1 MNKQTAGEHRHMSNK
16 KGDEV
21 LVLTGKDRSYRGRQ
35 KRGKVLGALPQ
46 EDRLIVEGV
55 NIIKRAVRQNQ
66 RVRQG
71 GIIQSPGH
79 IHRSNVML
87 ICPQCDKATRVS
99 HRDNER
105 GVKVRVCKKCH
116 KDID

>member
-1 MNKQTAGEHRHMSNK
+1 MAKEKRYHPLDIK

-21 LVLTGKDRSYRGRQ
+21 LVLAGKDASYKGHQ
-35 KRGKVLGALPQ
+35 KRGKVIGALPR
-46 EDRLIVEGV
+46 EGRLLVEGV
-55 NIIKRAVRQNQ
+55 NIIKRAVRRDR

-87 ICPQCDKATRVS
+87 ICPQCDKPTRLG
-99 HRDNER
+99 HRVNDQGR
-105 GVKVRVCKKCH
+105 RVRVCKKCG

>member
-1 MNKQTAGEHRHMSNK
+1 MNKKNSLEHRHLSIK

-21 LVLTGKDRSYRGRQ
+21 LVLTGKNRSYRGRQ
-35 KRGKVLGALPQ
+35 HRGKVLGALPQ

-55 NIIKRAVRQNQ
+55 NMIKRAVRQNQ
-66 RVRQG
+66 RMRQG
-71 GIIQSPGH
+71 GIITGPGH

-99 HRDNER
+99 HRVNDQGKR
-105 GVKVRVCKKCH
+105 VRVCKKCH

>member
-1 MNKQTAGEHRHMSNK
+1 MNKNSTEHRHMSIK

-21 LVLTGKDRSYRGRQ
+21 LILSGKDASYRGRQ

-87 ICPQCDKATRVS
+87 ICPQCDKPTRVG
-99 HRDNER
+99 HRVNER
-105 GVKVRVCKKCH
+105 GVKVRVCKKCG
-116 KDID
+116 KDVD

>member
-1 MNKQTAGEHRHMSNK
+1 MAKNKRYHPLDIK

-21 LVLTGKDRSYRGRQ
+21 LVLAGKDASYKGHQ
-35 KRGKVLGALPQ
+35 KRGKVIGALPR
-46 EDRLIVEGV
+46 EGRLLVEGV
-55 NIIKRAVRQNQ
+55 NIIKRAVRRDR

-79 IHRSNVML
+79 IDRSNVML
-87 ICPQCDKATRVS
+87 ICPQCDKPTRLG
-99 HRDNER
+99 HRVNDQGR
-105 GVKVRVCKKCH
+105 HVRVCKKCG

>member
-1 MNKQTAGEHRHMSNK
+1 MSMKSKVMHPLDIK

-21 LVLTGKDRSYRGRQ
+21 LVLTGKDASYRGHQ
-35 KRGKVLGALPQ
+35 KRGKVIGALPR
-46 EDRLIVEGV
+46 EGRLLVEGV
-55 NIIKRAVRQNQ
+55 NIIKRAVRQSQ
-66 RVRQG
+66 RMRQG

-87 ICPQCDKATRVS
+87 ICPQCDKPTRIN
-99 HRDNER
+99 HRVNEHGER
-105 GVKVRVCKKCH
+105 VRVCKKCK

>member
-1 MNKQTAGEHRHMSNK
+1 MAKEKRYHPLDIR

-21 LVLTGKDRSYRGRQ
+21 LVLAGKDASYKGHQ
-35 KRGKVLGALPQ
+35 KRGKVIGALPR
-46 EDRLIVEGV
+46 EGRLLVEGV
-55 NIIKRAVRQNQ
+55 NIIKRAVRRDR

-79 IHRSNVML
+79 IDRSNVML
-87 ICPQCDKATRVS
+87 ICPQCDKPTRLG
-99 HRDNER
+99 HRVNDQGR
-105 GVKVRVCKKCH
+105 RVRVCKKCG

>member
-1 MNKQTAGEHRHMSNK
+1 MNKKITHSQPLDIK

-21 LVLTGKDRSYRGRQ
+21 LVLTGKDASYKGHQ
-35 KRGKVLGALPQ
+35 KRGKVIGALPR
-46 EDRLIVEGV
+46 EGRLLVEGV
-55 NIIKRAVRQNQ
+55 NIIKRAVRAGG

-79 IHRSNVML
+79 IDRSNVML
-87 ICPQCDKATRVS
+87 ICPQCDKPTRLSARV
-99 HRDNER
+99 NEHGAR
-105 GVKVRVCKKCH
+105 VRVCKKCK

>member
-1 MNKQTAGEHRHMSNK
+1 MTKKSEIYHPLDIK

-21 LVLTGKDRSYRGRQ
+21 LVLAGKDASYRGHQ
-35 KRGKVLGALPQ
+35 KRGKVIGALPR
-46 EDRLIVEGV
+46 EGRLLVEGV

-71 GIIQSPGH
+71 GIIESPGH
-79 IHRSNVML
+79 IQRSNVML
-87 ICPQCDKATRVS
+87 ICPQCDKPTRISRRV
-99 HRDNER
+99 NER
-105 GVKVRVCKKCH
+105 GDHVRVCRKCK